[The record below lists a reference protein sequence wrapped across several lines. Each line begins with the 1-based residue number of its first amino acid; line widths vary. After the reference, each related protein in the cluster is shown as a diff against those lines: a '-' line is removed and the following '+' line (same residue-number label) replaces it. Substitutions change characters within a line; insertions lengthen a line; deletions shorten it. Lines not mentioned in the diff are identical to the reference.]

1 MPSFFSDTQF
11 PLTWLIGIP
20 LIAGLRL
27 IVFPSYLS
35 VKTMKL
41 FGLGASLFTFFYS
54 LLLIQPMRM
63 TGFLAESRPW
73 FSVAGLSANYVLV
86 MDGLNLWLIQLT
98 TLLIPLALL
107 ASWRNIKEKEPVFF
121 GLFLILESSILGA
134 LLAQDLLLFY
144 IFWEIMLIPMF
155 FLIGVWGGS
164 ERKYAANKFILYTLA
179 GSLIWLLSLIYLA
192 NLAGG
197 FDPNLLSFIAQSQST
212 YIQEILFLSFVL
224 AFAIKVPLFPLHTW
238 LPDAHVQAPTA
249 GSAILAGILLK
260 LGGYGLLRFAIPMF
274 PEVALSMSRGLSIL
288 SVIAILY
295 GGWVAF
301 VQEDMKK
308 LVAYS
313 SVSHMGFVILGIFSF
328 TLIGLQ
334 GSMLQM
340 LNHGVS
346 TSALFFLVGMIY
358 DRAHTR
364 QISDFSG
371 IARRLPVLS
380 TVFLV
385 VILSSIGLPLT
396 NGFVGEFL
404 ILNGTFTSSLS
415 GSLILGSTASLGVVL
430 SAAYLLWM
438 FKRMF
443 WGSPDRPLAP
453 GNTYLVKD
461 LSWREGLVLLPL
473 VILIFWMGIH
483 PQTFMVDSESLMKTI
498 VTQVMPPVALPG
510 VVTP

>member
-1 MPSFFSDTQF
+1 MLSFLSESDF
-11 PLTWLIGIP
+11 PLTWLIAIP
-20 LIAGLRL
+20 LVVGLRL
-27 IVFPSYLS
+27 IVLPSYPS
-35 VKTMKL
+35 VKAVKFL
-41 FGLGASLFTFFYS
+41 GLGASLLTFLYS

-63 TGFLAESRPW
+63 AGFLSESRSW

-86 MDGLNLWLIQLT
+86 MDGLNVWLIQLT

-107 ASWRNIKEKEPVFF
+107 ASWRNIKEKEPIFF

-144 IFWEIMLIPMF
+144 IFWEVMLIPMF
-155 FLIGVWGGS
+155 FLIGIWGGS

-179 GSLIWLLSLIYLA
+179 GSLIWLLALIYLA

-197 FDPNLLSFIAQSQST
+197 FDPILLSLVARSQSIYT
-212 YIQEILFLSFVL
+212 QEILFLSFVL

-249 GSAILAGILLK
+249 GSAVLAGILLK

-274 PEVALSMSRGLSIL
+274 PEIALSMSRGLSIL

-364 QISDFSG
+364 QIEDFSG
-371 IARRLPVLS
+371 IAHRLPILT
-380 TVFLV
+380 TVFFV
-385 VILSSIGLPLT
+385 VVLSSIGLPLT

-404 ILNGTFTSSLS
+404 ILNGTFTSSLE
-415 GSLILGSTASLGVVL
+415 GSTLLAITASLGIVL

-443 WGSPDRPLAP
+443 WGSPDRPLAK
-453 GNTYLVKD
+453 GNTYLVQD

-473 VILIFWMGIH
+473 VVLIFWMGIH
-483 PQTFMVDSESLMKTI
+483 PQTFMIDSESLMKTI
-498 VTQVMPPVALPG
+498 VTQVLSPTSIPVA
-510 VVTP
+510 VTP